1 MILYRMMT
9 WALIFQVVNAAPVQD
24 KQPQFPYTRPA
35 LDDFRIKQFFDTR
48 TPTLLTS
55 NGDETKSTSSHHTDD
70 GVVDDSPSSLE
81 DISEDWDD
89 AFNMDS
95 PYPPF
100 KLKKSSTHKKERKP
114 RFIQNIDVK
123 ASRQA
128 TDLAQVSPLTATAE
142 ISKPTTKK
150 SLDHRRLRHVP
161 EQTESTSQRKP
172 PLLSFVR
179 EPQKGKGVRNFSF
192 PFRRREQEEETSP
205 SDNNRYSSV
214 TNRVLNEYVDSNEE
228 A

>member
-1 MILYRMMT
+1 MLLYRMT
-9 WALIFQVVNAAPVQD
+9 IWVLIFQVVKGAPVQD

-48 TPTLLTS
+48 TQTSLTL
-55 NGDETKSTSSHHTDD
+55 NDDEIRSSSSHHTDD
-70 GVVDDSPSSLE
+70 VVVDDRPSSLE
-81 DISEDWDD
+81 DINEGWDD

-100 KLKKSSTHKKERKP
+100 KPKKSSTKKKERKP

-142 ISKPTTKK
+142 ISSPATKRF
-150 SLDHRRLRHVP
+150 LDHRRLPRLSDH
-161 EQTESTSQRKP
+161 TESTSHDKQ

-179 EPQKGKGVRNFSF
+179 RPQKGKGVRNFSF
-192 PFRRREQEEETSP
+192 PFRQREEVTSF

-214 TNRVLNEYVDSNEE
+214 TNHVLNEYIDSNEE
-228 A
+228 E